1 MNLVKKRFRFVQ
13 MKLILHGE
21 GAIRGPERGKF
32 SNLKK
37 LYKEPAVERLNA
49 S

>member
-13 MKLILHGE
+13 RKLILQ
-21 GAIRGPERGKF
+21 AIRRPERGKF